1 LLFRIRRAK
10 PQDGAVLYSAISR
23 RGILGAG
30 FALATPALLPHIAHA
45 SVWPDKSMRLIVPV
59 AAGGS
64 QDIVARLLARQ
75 LGDALGQNMLVEN
88 LPGAG
93 SNIGYEAAAR
103 ARPDGYTLLAGS
115 DSLSINPALFGRLNF
130 DPLKDFAPVLPGV
143 RVPQILVVRADAPP
157 RDLAGFIEAARG
169 GNVAVGTPG
178 NGSLSHLVGE
188 LTQQATE
195 TRWTHV
201 PYKGGALAVNDLLG
215 GFLQGVWINIGAVTD
230 HVRSGRLRGLAVS
243 SASRTAALPEV
254 PTLEEA
260 GLRGLVATG
269 WHGLVG
275 PAGLD
280 PAIIAR
286 LNAEGRRAMARPD
299 VAERLSGLGVEP
311 LDEAPEALG
320 ARIAA
325 DATRWAA
332 LVARAGIR
340 PD

>member
-1 LLFRIRRAK
+1 MTVVAN
-10 PQDGAVLYSAISR
+10 SALSR
-23 RGILGAG
+23 RGFLGAG
-30 FALATPALLPHIAHA
+30 LMLATPALLPRPARA
-45 SVWPDKSMRLIVPV
+45 AAWPEHPLRLIVPV
-59 AAGGS
+59 APGGS
-64 QDIVARLLARQ
+64 QDIVARLLARH
-75 LGDALGQNMLVEN
+75 LGEALGQNLLVEN

-93 SNIGYEAAAR
+93 SNIGYDAAAR

-115 DSLSINPALFGRLNF
+115 DSLSINPALFERLSF

-143 RVPQILVVRADAPP
+143 LVPQILVVRADAAT
-157 RDLAGFIEAARG
+157 RDLGAFVDAARRG
-169 GNVAVGTPG
+169 PVAVGTPG

-201 PYKGGALAVNDLLG
+201 PYKGGALAVNDLMG
-215 GFLQGVWINIGAVTD
+215 GFLQGVWINIGAVTE

-243 SASRTAALPEV
+243 SASRAAALPDV

-269 WHGLVG
+269 WHGLVA
-275 PAGLD
+275 PAGTD

-286 LNAEGRRAMARPD
+286 LNAEGRKVLFRPD
-299 VAERLSGLGVEP
+299 VAERLSSLGVEP
-311 LDEAPEALG
+311 LDEAPEALA
-320 ARIAA
+320 ARMAE

-332 LVARAGIR
+332 VVKRAGIR